1 MIPALRSVGRALRRS
16 FTRTQPRLSV
26 PAVLLSGF
34 ASMAV
39 IALLGF
45 FSDVVGHPLLM
56 ASFGASCVLE
66 FVLPKAPVS
75 QPINVIGGHMIS
87 AVAGLTV
94 VTTMPTEWWSMS
106 LATGVAIMVMVA
118 LRVLHPPAA
127 GIPLIIMLDGETWS
141 YLLTPVIIGA
151 IFVTAC
157 GSLYRWGMR
166 KARLVR

>member
-1 MIPALRSVGRALRRS
+1 M
-16 FTRTQPRLSV
+16 
-26 PAVLLSGF
+26 SGF
-34 ASMAV
+34 ASMVV

-75 QPINVIGGHMIS
+75 HPINVVGGHMIS

-94 VTTMPTEWWSMS
+94 VTTMPTQRWSMS
-106 LATGVAIMVMVA
+106 LATGVAIMVMVF

-127 GIPLIIMLDGETWS
+127 GIPLIIMVDGDTGRF
-141 YLLTPVIIGA
+141 L
-151 IFVTAC
+151 
-157 GSLYRWGMR
+157 
-166 KARLVR
+166 

>member
-1 MIPALRSVGRALRRS
+1 M
-16 FTRTQPRLSV
+16 
-26 PAVLLSGF
+26 SGF
-34 ASMAV
+34 ASMVV

-94 VTTMPTEWWSMS
+94 VTTMPTQWWSMS
-106 LATGVAIMVMVA
+106 LATGVAIMVMVF

-141 YLLTPVIIGA
+141 YLLTPVVIGA
-151 IFVTAC
+151 IFVTMC
-157 GSLYRWGMR
+157 GALYPWGMK
-166 KARLVR
+166 KARMVR

>member
-1 MIPALRSVGRALRRS
+1 MV
-16 FTRTQPRLSV
+16 
-26 PAVLLSGF
+26 
-34 ASMAV
+34 V

-94 VTTMPTEWWSMS
+94 VTTMPTQWWSMS
-106 LATGVAIMVMVA
+106 LATGVAIMVMVF

-141 YLLTPVIIGA
+141 YLLTPVVIGA
-151 IFVTAC
+151 IFVTMC
-157 GSLYRWGMR
+157 GSLYRW
-166 KARLVR
+166 

>member
-1 MIPALRSVGRALRRS
+1 MSGTLRAVGHTLRRS
-16 FTRTQPRLSV
+16 FTRTQPRFTAPV
-26 PAVLLSGF
+26 ILLSGV

-39 IALLGF
+39 IAFLGLL
-45 FSDVVGHPLLM
+45 SDVVGHPLLM

-94 VTTMPTEWWSMS
+94 VSTLPTEWWSMS
-106 LATGVAIMVMVA
+106 LATGAAIMVMVF

-127 GIPLIIMLDGETWS
+127 GIPLIIMIDGESWS

-151 IFVTAC
+151 VVVTLC
-157 GSLYRWGMR
+157 GSLYRWGVG
-166 KARLVR
+166 KTRLVR